1 MASVKVK
8 LRLSANPYEPGTIY
22 YQLTHRRQVRRLPT
36 SINVHPDRWDAR
48 GQRIASSGREDPAP
62 DQQRIDGD
70 MLRLRRIIDMLEARP
85 AGYTVQDIVERFRA
99 DSWRQTLQ
107 ALFEARIDRLGAAG
121 QFGTARNYR
130 RAWNSFAAYI
140 GDTVLYPDDLT
151 ESLIDGYNAYL
162 LRRGLLRNSV
172 SFYMRILR
180 AVYNKA
186 VRFNLPIQNDPFRNV
201 YTGVDRTRKRAVDE
215 TVIVHL
221 SGLDLSRSRPLM
233 LARDL
238 FVFSYCMRGMAFVD
252 LAYLRKTDIGD
263 NFIHYVRQ
271 KTGQRLC
278 VKIEPCMRSIL
289 ARYAPRTTGSP
300 YAFPIL
306 RAEEAEKSYA
316 RYQVALG
323 YYNRQLKRLSAM
335 LYLDT
340 PLTSYTARHSW
351 ATAARNR
358 NVPISVISAGM
369 GHTSE
374 RTTQIYLAALEGSV
388 IDRVNRGIV
397 ARLNEAV
404 SK

>member
-1 MASVKVK
+1 MPQKA
-8 LRLSANPYEPGTIY
+8 GTIY
-22 YQLTHRRQVRRLPT
+22 YQLTHRQKVRRLRTP
-36 SINVHPDRWDAR
+36 IRVYPDQWDAIS
-48 GQRIASSGREDPAP
+48 QRIKTFGRYELAQV
-62 DQQRIDGD
+62 QQCIDSD
-70 MLRLRRIIDMLEARP
+70 MIRLHRIIAALEICNVA
-85 AGYTVQDIVERFRA
+85 YTIQDIVDRFHTL
-99 DSWRQTLQ
+99 SPQQPTLQ
-107 ALFEARIDRLGAAG
+107 MCFKERIDRLNDSG

-140 GDTVLYPDDLT
+140 GDTLLYPDDLT

-180 AVYNKA
+180 AVYNRA
-186 VRFNLPIQNDPFRNV
+186 ACSGPAIPGNPFRNV

-215 TVIVHL
+215 TVIVRL

-263 NFIHYVRQ
+263 DFIHYVRQ

-289 ARYAPRTTGSP
+289 ARYAPRTSGSP

-335 LYLDT
+335 LHLDT

-388 IDRVNRGIV
+388 VDRVNRGIV
-397 ARLNEAV
+397 ACLNEAV